1 METKLENAIRAALT
15 DGELT
20 CARAF
25 HVAEEVGVSPR
36 QVGLA
41 ADEMGLRLIRC
52 QLGLFGYGPKAEGK
66 HKIVKPME
74 NVPAALEQAIHEA
87 IDGKGIT
94 CAAAWEIAK
103 RLGIPKMDVSS
114 AAETLGVKITVC
126 QLGAFPRPKTS

>member
-1 METKLENAIRAALT
+1 MTTMNEAIQAALIEG
-15 DGELT
+15 DLP

-25 HVAEEVGVSPR
+25 KVAQDLGVSPLD
-36 QVGLA
+36 VGLA
-41 ADEMGLRLIRC
+41 ADEAGIRLSRC

-74 NVPAALEQAIHEA
+74 NVPAALEQAIREA
-87 IDGKGIT
+87 MDDKGIT
-94 CAAAWEIAK
+94 CAAAWEVAK

-126 QLGAFPRPKTS
+126 QLGAFPRPKVF